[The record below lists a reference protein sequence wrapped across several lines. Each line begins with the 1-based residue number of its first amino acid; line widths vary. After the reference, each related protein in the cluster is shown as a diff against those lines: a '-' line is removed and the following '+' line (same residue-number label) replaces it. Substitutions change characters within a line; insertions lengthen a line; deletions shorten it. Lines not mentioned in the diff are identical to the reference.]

1 MRYTILLFLLFW
13 GTSCSSPE
21 QQLNRL
27 QYDLI
32 YKHPKPETF
41 LIKIPTDTLELPL
54 PQVQSQATL
63 DFIAR
68 CKQQAQS
75 IPAITLP
82 VNQQKRLFY
91 LLFALDSLHRSYG
104 QIIRPQEYA
113 MGVLPQRICPPE
125 KGVQNAALFMALLE
139 KIPAYYDLVESRWIK
154 PQLADLPSAIATA
167 QSALDALN
175 TLEKIPEGLNT
186 AQQTTFINLLP
197 PAKAALK
204 NFIGLCQSGYLL

>member
-1 MRYTILLFLLFW
+1 MRNTILLFLLFW

-27 QYDLI
+27 EHDLI

-41 LIKIPTDTLELPL
+41 LIKTPTDTLQLPI
-54 PQVQSQATL
+54 PQVHSEATL
-63 DFIAR
+63 AFITR
-68 CKQQAQS
+68 CKQRAQA
-75 IPAITLP
+75 IPAAMLP
-82 VNQQKRLFY
+82 VTQQKKLFY

-104 QIIRPQEYA
+104 QIIHPQDYA
-113 MGVLPQRICPPE
+113 LHVMTQRVWSPE
-125 KGVQNAALFMALLE
+125 NGLQNPALLLALLE

-154 PQLADLPSAIATA
+154 PQLADLPKAIVTA

-175 TLEKIPEGLNT
+175 TLEKTPEGLNSAQKT
-186 AQQTTFINLLP
+186 AFTNLLP

-204 NFIGLCQSGYLL
+204 NYIGLCQSGYLL

>member
-1 MRYTILLFLLFW
+1 MRNTILLFLLFW

-27 QYDLI
+27 EYDLI

-41 LIKIPTDTLELPL
+41 LIKTPTDTLQLPT
-54 PQVQSQATL
+54 PQVHNEATQA
-63 DFIAR
+63 FIAR
-68 CKQQAQS
+68 CKQRAQA
-75 IPAITLP
+75 IPAAMLP
-82 VNQQKRLFY
+82 VTQQKKLFY

-104 QIIRPQEYA
+104 QIIHPQDYA
-113 MGVLPQRICPPE
+113 LHVMTQRVWSPE
-125 KGVQNAALFMALLE
+125 NGLQNPALLLALLE

-154 PQLADLPSAIATA
+154 PQLADLPKAIATV

-175 TLEKIPEGLNT
+175 TIEKTLEGLNSAQKT
-186 AQQTTFINLLP
+186 AFTNLLP

-204 NFIGLCQSGYLL
+204 NYIGLCQSGYLL